1 MRKDLKLRFVT
12 NTTKESKSQLYSL
25 LTNMGF
31 KIEKNEIFTSLTA
44 ARNLIVENNLRPM
57 MLLEDGAIQDF
68 EGITLSI
75 T

>member
-1 MRKDLKLRFVT
+1 LRKDLKLRFVT